1 MIQTNEMFLTLD
13 KLNRRMRELEN
24 FRFVNMQTIAPMTA
38 MEGGLGVDDVYHG
51 MPGKIEG
58 GQINIG
64 DEFVGRDRY
73 LWAQKTVTLPGHA
86 DGCEV
91 YGLFNFGK
99 TGSGH
104 NSGFESLLYVDGHP
118 YQGVDTNHN
127 DVNFESL
134 AGKTVELTF
143 MLWTGMEGGGPKRE
157 LRHRIQ
163 QAEVGYLHSDT
174 DELYYLSKAIV
185 KTIKLLDDGET
196 VKYSLTKALD
206 RTFNEI
212 DWDADCFYDTVGTA
226 LTKLKAELAMLKK
239 NTEVTVNVVGHT
251 HIDVAWLWRLKHTRE
266 KAQRSFATVLRLMK
280 EFDEYIFLQ
289 SQPQLYQYI
298 KNDCPEIYEQM
309 KQRVAE
315 GRWEADGGMW
325 LEADCN
331 ISSGESLTRQFLYG
345 MRLLQK
351 EFGHRCEYLWL
362 PDVFGY
368 SWALP
373 QILKGVG
380 IDTFMTTKISW
391 NQYNSMPHDLFKW
404 RGIDGS
410 EVMTYF
416 ITTPEVGDFDQS
428 RFATYNGMISPR
440 SVLGSWRKFHD
451 KNLSSETLLSYGY
464 GDGGGGVNRNML
476 KMRRAMDQLPGLP
489 NVRTDRAGD
498 FFRRMHENLE
508 HTDQYVP
515 VWDGELYLEYHRG
528 TYTSQAWNKMMNRRM
543 EFMLA
548 ESEWL
553 SRMAMLAGGAYD
565 QDTLVSGWQTILRN
579 QFHDIIPGSSINEVY
594 EDCHKEYGEVETNLT
609 ALRSNALAALAHP
622 EQDAWMLWHFGSF
635 ARKDQ
640 VFIAE
645 TRAGEFRNADDEKLP
660 AQRVDGGC
668 WVEVELLPLSAE
680 TIHFVPGEEKAAAS
694 AFEIDMAART
704 LRTPYYDVAWNEQ
717 GRIVRLFDR
726 ENGREVLP
734 EGAQANALEVYED
747 KPVAHDNWDID
758 IFHLFKHEDV
768 TLVREPVLVE
778 NGALRAVIR
787 FEYAYRK
794 SAFVQDMI
802 VYADSRRIDFRT
814 EAEWHECHRVLKAGF
829 PVDIRSTKATYD
841 IQYGHVE
848 RPTHFNTSWDYARF
862 EVVAHKWADLSEQGY
877 GVALLNNCKYGHS
890 VKDNV
895 MHITLLKSGKNPGT
909 ECDMGH
915 HEFTYALLPHA
926 GSVVESDVIE
936 ESVKLNL
943 PVRAA
948 ANMAGDA
955 FSTFLSNSDHVYFDA
970 IKKAED
976 GDELVLRVHECR
988 GGQAD
993 VELTPGFA
1001 MVSYQ
1006 RCNLL
1011 EEPQGEPV
1019 EAGTLRFHL
1028 RPFEIATCKLSLHPV
1043 AAAQ

>member
-51 MPGKIEG
+51 MPEKIEG

-73 LWAQKTVTLPGHA
+73 LWAQKTVTLPEHA

-99 TGSGH
+99 TGGGH

-134 AGKTVELTF
+134 AGKTVVLTF

-185 KTIKLLDDGET
+185 KTIRLLDDGDT

-226 LTKLKAELAMLKK
+226 LGKLRAELAMLRKE
-239 NTEVTVNVVGHT
+239 TEVTVNVVGHT

-266 KAQRSFATVLRLMK
+266 KAQRSFATVLRLMQ

-298 KNDCPEIYEQM
+298 QKDCPEIYEQM
-309 KQRVAE
+309 KQRAAE

-391 NQYNSMPHDLFKW
+391 NQFNSMPHDLFKW

-428 RFATYNGMISPR
+428 RFADLQR
-440 SVLGSWRKFHD
+440 HD
-451 KNLSSETLLSYGY
+451 QPA
-464 GDGGGGVNRNML
+464 
-476 KMRRAMDQLPGLP
+476 RRAGQLAQVPRQEPVQRDAAVLRLRRRRRRREP
-489 NVRTDRAGD
+489 QRCSRCAAPWISCRVCQMSKPTAAGN

-565 QDTLVSGWQTILRN
+565 QDALVSGWQTILRN
-579 QFHDIIPGSSINEVY
+579 QFHDIIPGSSIDEVY
-594 EDCHKEYGEVETNLT
+594 RGLPQGVRRGGDQSDRAALQRAGRAGSPRAGRVDAL
-609 ALRSNALAALAHP
+609 ALRQLC
-622 EQDAWMLWHFGSF
+622 
-635 ARKDQ
+635 
-640 VFIAE
+640 
-645 TRAGEFRNADDEKLP
+645 
-660 AQRVDGGC
+660 AQRSGVHRRDSRGRIPQRRRRDAARPARGRRLLGGGGAAAP
-668 WVEVELLPLSAE
+668 VRRDDPFA
-680 TIHFVPGEEKAAAS
+680 FPGEERAAAS
-694 AFEIDMAART
+694 AFEMRHGRPHAAHAL
-704 LRTPYYDVAWNEQ
+704 LR
-717 GRIVRLFDR
+717 
-726 ENGREVLP
+726 
-734 EGAQANALEVYED
+734 
-747 KPVAHDNWDID
+747 
-758 IFHLFKHEDV
+758 
-768 TLVREPVLVE
+768 
-778 NGALRAVIR
+778 
-787 FEYAYRK
+787 
-794 SAFVQDMI
+794 
-802 VYADSRRIDFRT
+802 RR
-814 EAEWHECHRVLKAGF
+814 
-829 PVDIRSTKATYD
+829 
-841 IQYGHVE
+841 VE
-848 RPTHFNTSWDYARF
+848 R
-862 EVVAHKWADLSEQGY
+862 
-877 GVALLNNCKYGHS
+877 
-890 VKDNV
+890 
-895 MHITLLKSGKNPGT
+895 
-909 ECDMGH
+909 
-915 HEFTYALLPHA
+915 A
-926 GSVVESDVIE
+926 G
-936 ESVKLNL
+936 
-943 PVRAA
+943 PA
-948 ANMAGDA
+948 
-955 FSTFLSNSDHVYFDA
+955 
-970 IKKAED
+970 
-976 GDELVLRVHECR
+976 
-988 GGQAD
+988 
-993 VELTPGFA
+993 
-1001 MVSYQ
+1001 
-1006 RCNLL
+1006 
-1011 EEPQGEPV
+1011 
-1019 EAGTLRFHL
+1019 
-1028 RPFEIATCKLSLHPV
+1028 
-1043 AAAQ
+1043 